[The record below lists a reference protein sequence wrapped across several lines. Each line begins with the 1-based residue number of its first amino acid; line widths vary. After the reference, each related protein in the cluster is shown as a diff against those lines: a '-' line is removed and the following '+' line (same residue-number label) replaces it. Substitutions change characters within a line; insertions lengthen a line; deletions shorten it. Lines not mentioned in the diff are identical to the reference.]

1 MGIELGLKT
10 VLWNLLLVNL
20 SVLIM
25 AGFPNQK
32 SD

>member
-10 VLWNLLLVNL
+10 VSWNLLLVNL

-25 AGFPNQK
+25 AGFSNQK